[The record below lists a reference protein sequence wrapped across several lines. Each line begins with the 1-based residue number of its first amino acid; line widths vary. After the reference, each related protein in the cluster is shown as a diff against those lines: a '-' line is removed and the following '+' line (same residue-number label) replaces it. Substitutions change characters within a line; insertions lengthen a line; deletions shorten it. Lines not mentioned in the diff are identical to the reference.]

1 MKLPQDIV
9 GIYREGRTDAFTS
22 AGVEA
27 LWLKS
32 AWKRVKK
39 VARKVG
45 GVARRVGRFA
55 WKQKC
60 LACYA
65 IPNPAAAIACQV
77 GCGLISRK

>member
-1 MKLPQDIV
+1 MKLPQNIE

-27 LWLKS
+27 AGLWGRLK
-32 AWKRVKK
+32 RGVRK
-39 VARKVG
+39 VAKK
-45 GVARRVGRFA
+45 VGRFA

-65 IPNPAAAIACQV
+65 IPNPAAALACQV
-77 GCGLISRK
+77 GCGLISRR